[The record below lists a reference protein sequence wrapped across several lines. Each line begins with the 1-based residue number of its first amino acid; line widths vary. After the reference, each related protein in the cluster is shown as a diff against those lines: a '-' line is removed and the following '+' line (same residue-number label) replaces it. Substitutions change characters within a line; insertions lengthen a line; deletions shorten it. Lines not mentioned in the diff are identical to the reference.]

1 MYSVRSDMIPD
12 IMAWGKQM
20 APKLIVPGLVVLVAL
35 ASFGLGRLSALK
47 AGERGLVI
55 YPSPQTSQTNQ

>member
-1 MYSVRSDMIPD
+1 MIAE
-12 IMAWGKQM
+12 IWSSCKRYW
-20 APKLIVPGLVVLVAL
+20 PKLVVPAVIVLVGL

-55 YPSPQTSQTNQ
+55 YPAPEAAQPNP

>member
-1 MYSVRSDMIPD
+1 MIAD
-12 IMAWGKQM
+12 FLASCKRH
-20 APKLIVPGLVVLVAL
+20 APKLVLPAIVVLVAL

-55 YPSPQTSQTNQ
+55 YPPAEVAHPTP